1 MGYNEINPK
10 GTLRNE
16 DHLRYCEIPVLVEDS
31 SDSHDSSRELKSTS
45 LPRLLLFL
53 SRNVYMGYNEI
64 NPKGNKMNLSLE
76 CELSY
81 LSDLKKKFK
90 TELEETTD
98 FERHLELEDQIAKV
112 DSHIHSLLEEYPA

>member
-1 MGYNEINPK
+1 
-10 GTLRNE
+10 
-16 DHLRYCEIPVLVEDS
+16 
-31 SDSHDSSRELKSTS
+31 
-45 LPRLLLFL
+45 
-53 SRNVYMGYNEI
+53 MGYNEI